1 MKIFAG
7 NWLTVFW
14 LLLGSFAAI
23 STADARI
30 DASVDRSD
38 IAMGET
44 LRLTV
49 TANEDE
55 LPDNIDLTQLETS
68 FDILQRSSATTRL
81 YNKPP
86 A

>member
-55 LPDNIDLTQLETS
+55 LPDNID
-68 FDILQRSSATTRL
+68 
-81 YNKPP
+81 
-86 A
+86 